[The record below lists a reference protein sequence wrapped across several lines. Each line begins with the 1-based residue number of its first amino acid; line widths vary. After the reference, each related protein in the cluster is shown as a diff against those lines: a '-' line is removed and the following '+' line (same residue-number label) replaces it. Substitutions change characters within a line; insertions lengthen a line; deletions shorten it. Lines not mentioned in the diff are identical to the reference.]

1 LKTNN
6 STSSISKHLNPKSD
20 ENLIK
25 IVSIKKYKQNTIEA
39 SKNGSGYGK
48 SPNLLIVS
56 KIKDKTTTAVFD
68 FSKYKLCLI
77 DSPSEMKAKRRI
89 Q

>member
-1 LKTNN
+1 MSK
-6 STSSISKHLNPKSD
+6 SSKLLNPRSS

-39 SKNGSGYGK
+39 IKNGSGYGK
-48 SPNLLIVS
+48 SPNLLTVS
-56 KIKDKTTTAVFD
+56 KIKDKTITAVFD

-77 DSPSEMKAKRRI
+77 DSASEMKAKRII